1 MLTKI
6 ALATALVVGSVSA
19 TLAKDNAD
27 QASKHAR
34 ASYAQAQD
42 HVRPSLNVD
51 PSTDTT
57 RAIRPLSQFE
67 KNWFDFQN
75 HE

>member
-6 ALATALVVGSVSA
+6 ALAAALIVASVSA

-27 QASKHAR
+27 KASRHAR

-42 HVRPSLNVD
+42 HARPSLNVD
-51 PSTDTT
+51 PSTESTG
-57 RAIRPLSQFE
+57 AVRPLSQFE
-67 KNWFDFQN
+67 KSWFDFQN